1 MLARFFV
8 VIANDPENP
17 VRVGMK
23 TIIIHLILY
32 ADHDHH
38 GNRQAEAETKYVD
51 ERNEAVAKQYTYG
64 NFKIIPEHDVKYA
77 SKDTFS
83 MPDLYSLHIQ

>member
-1 MLARFFV
+1 MRAGFLL
-8 VIANDPENP
+8 VIADDPESS

-23 TIIIHLILY
+23 TIKIHLILY
-32 ADHDHH
+32 SDHDHH
-38 GNRQAEAETKYVD
+38 GNRQAEAETKYIN

-64 NFKIIPEHDVKYA
+64 NFKIILEHDVKYA